1 MRAAGP
7 VVDPIPCSGCGNL
20 LDPLRAGHVAILD
33 QQFHYF
39 CNTDCRADYLAPF
52 GGTDSGRGPGRDSG
66 ERLRAAIGDER
77 PSGAG
82 GPPKRRVQA
91 PRDRAKDATRA
102 GPLSNA
108 LLPVVPEDVLP
119 DVPGSDDRGLA
130 EPIGP
135 TIQSEAPRHE
145 PEPREFGA
153 LLLVISIIAGALAV
167 LLVLAGG
174 GTLVLGARVML
185 AAVSAGMLLA
195 RTLTTPRDVADPHPI
210 PVLAGPILGV
220 GVATWAVLSTD
231 AAIASEAASLAGT
244 IATAAAVSA
253 WLLES
258 ARTYVHA
265 ERAWVQASL
274 SVGGR
279 LDPDASPLDAPQ
291 DPVFDLR
298 AGEAIVVE
306 ADETVPV
313 DLKVTEGE
321 VDVLPWLGAV
331 TPARRREGDSIV
343 AGARVLRGRLRG
355 TATWTG
361 LDRAFSRVLLDPR
374 RRVDALAAVT
384 RASRSLAER
393 WAPVAA
399 VAAAAAA
406 FFLHH
411 TQVEVAMTFAAVQG
425 GLATSVTGGLSGV
438 YVARGVLL
446 ALRRG
451 ITYRSADAWERAARA
466 QIGVFQARGT
476 LLLGEPEVA
485 ELEPLSPHVERDDL
499 LALAAGAERAES
511 HPVAHA
517 ILRAA
522 KTRGVRPDGVR
533 NPNGYPGL
541 GVVAVSSAGEELSV
555 GNRTLMLEQRVSI
568 ASAEPRIGE
577 LESLGRSVVL
587 VALGGRLAGIIA
599 LEDGI
604 RPGARAAVQHL
615 LDAQVEPVLMSGD
628 SRETCEAI
636 GRSLDIEHIRPEVLP
651 SERADEIKRLA
662 ETGSSVA
669 VIGHHGV
676 DEAALGAADV
686 AIALSSAG
694 SASGDFEV
702 ALASDDVRD
711 AALALALARRT
722 RIEARVG
729 FGLAAIPAVIGVA
742 IVALGILPP
751 AFVPIASLLGGAM
764 GVLHGRTLDRMR
776 NPAPSPEG

>member
-7 VVDPIPCSGCGNL
+7 VVDPIPCSGCGKL

-33 QQFHYF
+33 QHFHYF
-39 CNTDCRADYLAPF
+39 CNVVVCKAAYLAPF
-52 GGTDSGRGPGRDSG
+52 GGVDVGAMTGQTST
-66 ERLRAAIGDER
+66 ERLRSRITDER
-77 PSGAG
+77 M
-82 GPPKRRVQA
+82 GPEPRRRVQA
-91 PRDRAKDATRA
+91 PRERSSETPKN
-102 GPLSNA
+102 G
-108 LLPVVPEDVLP
+108 PVVNAMAAVIPEDVLP
-119 DVPGSDDRGLA
+119 EVPGSKSERGLV
-130 EPIGP
+130 EPIGQAIL
-135 TIQSEAPRHE
+135 TEAPRHDTL
-145 PEPREFGA
+145 EPREFGA
-153 LLLVISIIAGALAV
+153 LLLLIAVIAGALAV
-167 LLVLAGG
+167 LLSVAGG

-185 AAVSAGMLLA
+185 AAVATGMLVA
-195 RTLTTPRDVADPHPI
+195 RTLTTPRDVADPHSI
-210 PVLAGPILGV
+210 PVLAGPIV
-220 GVATWAVLSTD
+220 GVCVAGWAMFSAD
-231 AAIASEAASLAGT
+231 ASIASESASLAGT

-258 ARTYVHA
+258 ARSYVHA
-265 ERAWVQASL
+265 ERAWVQAAL

-279 LDPDASPLDAPQ
+279 LDPELSAVDAPQ
-291 DPVFDLR
+291 GLVFDLR
-298 AGEAIVVE
+298 PGEAIIVE
-306 ADETVPV
+306 AGEDVPV
-313 DLKVTEGE
+313 DLTVTAGE
-321 VDVLPWLGAV
+321 VDVLPWLGAT
-331 TPARRREGDSIV
+331 TPARRRPGDAIV
-343 AGARVLRGRLRG
+343 AGAHVVRGQLRG

-361 LDRAFSRVLLDPR
+361 LDCAFARVLLDPR
-374 RRVDALAAVT
+374 RRVDALAPVT

-393 WAPVAA
+393 WAFVAA
-399 VAAAAAA
+399 VASSAAA

-411 TQVEVAMTFAAVQG
+411 TRVEVAMTFAAVQG
-425 GLATSVTGGLSGV
+425 GLSTSITGGLSGV

-485 ELEPLSPHVERDDL
+485 EVEPFAKNVERDEL

-517 ILRAA
+517 ILRAT
-522 KTRGVRPDGVR
+522 KSEGIRPDGVR
-533 NPNGYPGL
+533 NPNGYAGL
-541 GVVAVSSAGEELSV
+541 GVVAVTSAGEELCV

-568 ASAEPRIGE
+568 AAAEERIGE

-651 SERADEIKRLA
+651 GERGEEVKRLS

-669 VIGHHGV
+669 VIGHHGI
-676 DEAALGAADV
+676 DEAALAAADV

-694 SASGDFEV
+694 SASGEFEV

-729 FGLAAIPAVIGVA
+729 FGLAAIPAVLGTA

-776 NPAPSPEG
+776 NPTAPGQG

>member
-1 MRAAGP
+1 VRAAGP

-20 LDPLRAGHVAILD
+20 LDPLRAGHVAIFD
-33 QQFHYF
+33 QRLHYF
-39 CNTDCRADYLAPF
+39 CNYDCREAYLRPF
-52 GGTDSGRGPGRDSG
+52 GGADTGSDAARDAIPKRRASEDPAAGSGPR
-66 ERLRAAIGDER
+66 
-77 PSGAG
+77 
-82 GPPKRRVQA
+82 RRVQA
-91 PRDRAKDATRA
+91 QRERGARESKA
-102 GPLSNA
+102 GEVSNA
-108 LLPVVPEDVLP
+108 LGPVVPEDVLP
-119 DVPGSDDRGLA
+119 ELPSFDDRGLV

-135 TIQSEAPRHE
+135 TILSETPRHE

-153 LLLVISIIAGALAV
+153 LLLLIAVIAGALAV
-167 LLVLAGG
+167 LLALAGG

-185 AAVSAGMLLA
+185 AAVAVGMLLA
-195 RTLTTPRDVADPHPI
+195 RTLTTARDEADPHPVA
-210 PVLAGPILGV
+210 VLSGPMLGV
-220 GVATWAVLSTD
+220 AVATWATLGGD
-231 AAIASEAASLAGT
+231 ASVASEAASLAGT

-274 SVGGR
+274 TLGGR
-279 LDPDASPLDAPQ
+279 LDPETAGLDAPQ
-291 DPVFDLR
+291 DPVLDLR
-298 AGEAIVVE
+298 TGEGIVVD
-306 ADETVPV
+306 ADETVPADV
-313 DLKVTEGE
+313 VVTEGE
-321 VDVLPWLGAV
+321 VDVLPWLGAA
-331 TPARRREGDSIV
+331 TPARRRAGDPIV
-343 AGARVLRGRLRG
+343 AGARVIRGKLR
-355 TATWTG
+355 ATVTWAG
-361 LDRAFSRVLLDPR
+361 LDRAFARVLFDPR
-374 RRVDALAAVT
+374 RRVDALAPVT

-411 TQVEVAMTFAAVQG
+411 THVEVAMTFAAVQG
-425 GLATSVTGGLSGV
+425 GLATCIIGGLSGV

-485 ELEPLSPHVERDDL
+485 EIEPMGSGVERDDL
-499 LALAAGAERAES
+499 LALAAGAERTES

-522 KTRGVRPDGVR
+522 KARGVRPDGVR
-533 NPNGYPGL
+533 NPNGYAGL

-568 ASAEPRIGE
+568 ATAEPRIGE

-587 VALGGRLAGIIA
+587 VALGGRLAGLIA

-636 GRSLDIEHIRPEVLP
+636 ARSLDIEHIRPEVLP
-651 SERADEIKRLA
+651 DERGEEIKRLA

-669 VIGHHGV
+669 VIGHQGL
-676 DEAALGAADV
+676 DDGALGAADV
-686 AIALSSAG
+686 AIALSAAG
-694 SASGDFEV
+694 SPGGEFEI

-729 FGLAAIPAVIGVA
+729 FGLAAIPAVLGVA

-776 NPAPSPEG
+776 NPTEPSPS

>member
-7 VVDPIPCSGCGNL
+7 VVDPIPCSGCGTL

-39 CNTDCRADYLAPF
+39 CNLECREAYLLPL
-52 GGTDSGRGPGRDSG
+52 GGVDTGTPTGRGSTAD
-66 ERLRAAIGDER
+66 LRARVSDER
-77 PSGAG
+77 KSSPSAA
-82 GPPKRRVQA
+82 PKRRVQA
-91 PRDRAKDATRA
+91 TKEKASGGPKA
-102 GPLSNA
+102 GPVVNA
-108 LLPVVPEDVLP
+108 LGAVVPEDVLP
-119 DVPGSDDRGLA
+119 DVPTSDDRGLV

-135 TIQSEAPRHE
+135 SIQSEVPRHD

-153 LLLVISIIAGALAV
+153 LLLLIAVIAGSLAV
-167 LLVLAGG
+167 LLALAGG
-174 GTLVLGARVML
+174 GPLVLGARVML
-185 AAVSAGMLLA
+185 AAVAVGMLLA
-195 RTLTTPRDVADPHPI
+195 RALTTPRDVADPHPV

-220 GVATWAVLSTD
+220 AVATWAVLGAD
-231 AAIASEAASLAGT
+231 ASVASEAASLAGT
-244 IATAAAVSA
+244 IATAAAVGA

-279 LDPDASPLDAPQ
+279 LDPEASIEEVPHEA
-291 DPVFDLR
+291 VFDLR
-298 AGEAIVVE
+298 PGEAIVVDP
-306 ADETVPV
+306 DETVPV
-313 DLKVTEGE
+313 DVTVSDGE

-331 TPARRREGDSIV
+331 TPARRRAGDAIV
-343 AGARVLRGRLRG
+343 AGARVIRGRLRA

-361 LDRAFSRVLLDPR
+361 LDRAFARVLLDPR
-374 RRVDALAAVT
+374 RRVDALAPVT

-399 VAAAAAA
+399 LAAALAA

-411 TQVEVAMTFAAVQG
+411 TRVEVAMTFAAVQG
-425 GLATSVTGGLSGV
+425 GLASSITGGLSGV

-485 ELEPLSPHVERDDL
+485 EVEPTGVNIDEDDL
-499 LALAAGAERAES
+499 LALAAGAERAEA

-522 KTRGVRPDGVR
+522 KSRGVRPDGVR
-533 NPNGYPGL
+533 NPNDYPGL
-541 GVVAVSSAGEELSV
+541 GVVAISSAGAELSV

-587 VALGGRLAGIIA
+587 VALGGRLAGLLA

-636 GRSLDIEHIRPEVLP
+636 ARSLDIEHIRPEVLP
-651 SERADEIKRLA
+651 SERADEVKRLA

-669 VIGHHGV
+669 VIGHHPI
-676 DEAALGAADV
+676 DEGALGAADV
-686 AIALSSAG
+686 AIALGSAG
-694 SASGDFEV
+694 APGGEFEV

-729 FGLAAIPAVIGVA
+729 LGLAAIPAVIGVA

-764 GVLHGRTLDRMR
+764 GVLHGRTLDRIR
-776 NPAPSPEG
+776 NPTSSREA